1 MPFRPK
7 EYFKPTSIGEAVSL
21 LAKYGNK
28 ATPLAGGTDVLV
40 DTSSDVEYIID
51 ITGLPLDYIEAGDEG
66 IRIGALSTFSSL
78 ETSNLLGSG
87 AYTVLVEAA
96 RKMGSSAIRN
106 VATVGGNVCN
116 AVPSAELPPALIV
129 LGAEVKIVGPQ
140 GERSLPLEGFFKG
153 VRKTDL
159 NPGELV
165 TEIYI
170 PRPPP
175 RTGTAFLN
183 IGRVSVDMSTV
194 VVAVR
199 VTLGNDGVCQGA
211 RIAVGGG
218 VKSTCFLSDACS
230 LLQDEKIGDSLIEKV
245 AMAVSRELKP
255 RLTSIRG
262 SPAFKKEVTRVLV
275 RRALSQALG
284 KARGDG

>member
-1 MPFRPK
+1 
-7 EYFKPTSIGEAVSL
+7 
-21 LAKYGNK
+21 
-28 ATPLAGGTDVLV
+28 
-40 DTSSDVEYIID
+40 
-51 ITGLPLDYIEAGDEG
+51 
-66 IRIGALSTFSSL
+66 
-78 ETSNLLGSG
+78 
-87 AYTVLVEAA
+87 
-96 RKMGSSAIRN
+96 
-106 VATVGGNVCN
+106 
-116 AVPSAELPPALIV
+116 
-129 LGAEVKIVGPQ
+129 LGAEVKIIGPK
-140 GERSLPLEGFFKG
+140 GERTLPLEGFFKG

-194 VVAVR
+194 IVAVR

-211 RIAVGGG
+211 KIAVGGG
-218 VKSTCFLSDACS
+218 VGPTCFLSNASS
-230 LLQDEKIGDSLIEKV
+230 LLQDKKIGDSLIEKA

-262 SPAFKKEVTRVLV
+262 SPSFKKEVTRVLV